1 MGVVN
6 THALNQIL
14 VVPLRPRLTLHA
26 VVHLLLQSV
35 VISGDHFDAVLIP
48 LTVQLELVY
57 QVLLSARHSLLFSDA
72 LGVLLVLRLDPLEI
86 LGLILGPLQL
96 LREVFQLLSEL
107 RLGPVQARFQIVYF
121 LTISISLTLIKLLEL
136 LDILSGIIIL
146 LGLGRG
152 CD

>member
-6 THALNQIL
+6 AHALDQIL
-14 VVPLRPRLTLHA
+14 VVPLRSRLTLHA
-26 VVHLLLQSV
+26 IVDLLLQSV

-48 LTVQLELVY
+48 LTVQFQLVN
-57 QVLLSARHSLLFSDA
+57 QVLLCARHSFLFSDA
-72 LGVLLVLRLDPLEI
+72 LGVLLVLRLDPLQI

-96 LREVFQLLSEL
+96 LGEVFQLLSEL

-136 LDILSGIIIL
+136 LNILSRIIIL
-146 LGLGRG
+146 LGLGR
-152 CD
+152 

>member
-6 THALNQIL
+6 THALNQVL
-14 VVPLRPRLTLHA
+14 VVPLRSRLTLHA

-72 LGVLLVLRLDPLEI
+72 L
-86 LGLILGPLQL
+86 
-96 LREVFQLLSEL
+96 
-107 RLGPVQARFQIVYF
+107 
-121 LTISISLTLIKLLEL
+121 
-136 LDILSGIIIL
+136 
-146 LGLGRG
+146 
-152 CD
+152 